1 MNIEIYEE
9 YYMAEN
15 ISFGYVRISTDD
27 QNEARQIVKM
37 RELGIDERHIFIDK
51 KSGKDFS
58 RENYQA
64 MITMIREG
72 DTLYVS
78 SIDRL
83 GRNYNE
89 ILEQWALITKS
100 KKADIVVLDMPLLDT
115 RNHKDLTGTLIA
127 DIVLQ
132 LLSYVAQKERENIRT
147 RQAEGIAI
155 AKAEGKYKGRK
166 PIDVNIE
173 MFKRLY
179 MDVKRKQRTV
189 SSSIKILG
197 IKRST
202 WYNLVKEYEDGTGR
216 FESAV

>member
-1 MNIEIYEE
+1 
-9 YYMAEN
+9 MAEN
-15 ISFGYVRISTDD
+15 ISFGYVRISSDD

-173 MFKRLY
+173 VFRRLY

-189 SSSIKILG
+189 SSSIKILD

-216 FESAV
+216 FENEV

>member
-1 MNIEIYEE
+1 
-9 YYMAEN
+9 MAEN
-15 ISFGYVRISTDD
+15 ISFGYVRISSDD

-173 MFKRLY
+173 VFRRLY

-202 WYNLVKEYEDGTGR
+202 WYNLIKEYEDGTGR
-216 FESAV
+216 FENEV